1 MRNAIAYMAQ
11 NGIAANLLM
20 LLILLV
26 GVLSFIRVPQEVNP
40 EVSLDIIKVRTDYVG
55 ASPEEV
61 EDGVVRRIEEGI
73 ESIEGIDRISSV
85 AAENLGVVSARLR
98 RGADATTVLNNIKT
112 AVDRITTFPEEAE
125 QPQVQEVTSQR
136 QAVQLAVHG
145 NASEKDLKELA
156 NRIKDDLTAQGLV
169 SLVRINGVRDYEISI
184 EVADATLRAFGLS
197 LLDVAA
203 AVRRGSLDLPG
214 GSVETRGEEILI
226 RSKGQNYTARE
237 FEDIIVLARPDG
249 TSLRLRDIAQVI
261 DGFEDA
267 DLITRFNGNPA
278 AMVAI
283 YRTSDERV
291 LEIVEA
297 VEEYVAE
304 FRDTLP
310 EGVAVDLWQNEATIL
325 DGRLRLMLGNGAVGL
340 LLVLLTLVLFMEIRL
355 ALWTAL
361 GLFLSFVGA
370 FAVMSFFD
378 VSVNLLSLFAFIL
391 AIGIVVDDAIVIG
404 ESIFAEH
411 ERGGPPLQNAIRGV
425 TRLARPVI
433 FAVLTTIVAFIPIL
447 FIPGVVGKLLRDIP
461 IIVIAVLVFS
471 LIESL
476 LILPSHLAHIRLDGQ
491 HTPGFVRTVQ
501 KAVASALA
509 RFTRG
514 PLDRALRFCVRR
526 YGLVIVSSIALIIL
540 SIGVVASGI
549 VGFSF
554 LPDVEGSRVTALIEM
569 PQGVST
575 ERTRQVAALVE
586 ERGRTAAAEL
596 QAELPDDH
604 PPLITNAFYT
614 VGEQPSLLDSPEGV
628 ENAGV
633 IQSHIAEVSFEMA
646 DADRRELPLTTFEQA
661 WREKTGTVAAAKSIV
676 FRSSL
681 FSLGSSIQAELSA
694 PTATGLQEATARFK
708 EEISRYAGAFDV
720 QDDRAPGKREIQLS
734 LLEQAHTLGVTLE
747 DMARQVRAAFY
758 GVEALRLQRGRDDI
772 RVMVRLPDT
781 ERDALADVQNFHI
794 QTPSGDGVYL
804 AYVAEA
810 RLAFGP
816 SAIQRRDRQRV
827 TTVTANIDENVAG
840 SDAVIAHLE
849 KEVIPVMQ
857 REYPGLRVRFTG
869 EQQEQQEALGA
880 LAGGFIIVLFVMYAL
895 LAIPFRSYTQPFI
908 IMATI
913 PFGFIG
919 AVIGHLVMGIS
930 IGMLSLFGIVGLSGV
945 IINDALVLI
954 DFINTRR
961 RAGVPMAEAILEG
974 GKARFRPIM
983 LTSITTFFGVTPLIL
998 ERSLQ
1003 AQLVVPMAVSLGFGI
1018 LFATVILMMLVP
1030 ALTMLHATVEQRL
1043 HKAL

>member
-26 GVLSFIRVPQEVNP
+26 GVLSFTRIPQEVNP
-40 EVSLDIIKVRTDYVG
+40 EISLDIIKIHTNYIG

-61 EDGVVRRIEEGI
+61 EVGVVRRIEEGI
-73 ESIEGIDRISSV
+73 ESLDGIDRISSV
-85 AAENLGVVSARLR
+85 AAANLGVVSARLR
-98 RGADATTVLNNIKT
+98 RGADATTVLNNIKA
-112 AVDRITTFPEEAE
+112 AVDQITTFPEEAE

-145 NASEKDLKELA
+145 KATEKDLKELA

-184 EVADATLRAFGLS
+184 EVADVTLRAYGLS

-226 RSKGQNYTARE
+226 RSKGQNYTARD
-237 FEDIIVLARPDG
+237 FEDIIVLAHPDG
-249 TSLRLRDIAQVI
+249 TSLRLRDIARVI

-267 DLITRFNGNPA
+267 DLITRFNGDPA

-291 LEIVEA
+291 IEIVEA

-304 FRDTLP
+304 FRKTLP

-325 DGRLRLMLGNGAVGL
+325 DSRLGLMLSNGAAGL
-340 LLVLLTLVLFMEIRL
+340 LLVLLILVLFMEIRL
-355 ALWTAL
+355 ALWTSL
-361 GLFLSFVGA
+361 GLLLSFVGA

-404 ESIFAEH
+404 ESIFVEH

-425 TRLARPVI
+425 TRLARPVM
-433 FAVLTTIVAFIPIL
+433 FAVFTTIVAFMPIL
-447 FIPGVVGKLLRDIP
+447 FLPGVVGKLLRDIP

-476 LILPSHLAHIRLDGQ
+476 LILPSHLAHIRLDSQ
-491 HTPGFVRTVQ
+491 RTPGFIRNVQ
-501 KAVASALA
+501 EAVARALK
-509 RFTRG
+509 RFISG
-514 PLDRALRFCVRR
+514 PLDMALRFSVRR

-540 SIGVVASGI
+540 SIGAVASGI

-554 LPDVEGSRVTALIEM
+554 LPDVEGNRVTALIEM
-569 PQGVST
+569 PQGASA

-586 ERGRTAAAEL
+586 ERGRAAAAEL
-596 QAELPDDH
+596 KAELPNDH
-604 PPLITNAFYT
+604 PPLITNVLST
-614 VGEQPSLLDSPEGV
+614 IGDQPSLLDSPEGV
-628 ENAGV
+628 ENAGI

-646 DADRRELPLTTFEQA
+646 DPELRELPLATFEQV
-661 WREKTGTVAAAKSIV
+661 WRQKAATIAAARSIV

-681 FSLGSSIQAELSA
+681 FTLGSSVQAELSA
-694 PTATGLQEATARFK
+694 PTPTALQEATTRFK
-708 EEISRYAGAFDV
+708 DEVGRYAGVFDV
-720 QDDRAPGKREIQLS
+720 QDDRVPGKREIQLS
-734 LLEQAHTLGVTLE
+734 LLAQARTLGITLE
-747 DMARQVRAAFY
+747 DMARQVRAAFH

-781 ERDALADVQNFHI
+781 ERNALADVQNLHI
-794 QTPSGDGVYL
+794 QTPSGDEVPL
-804 AYVAEA
+804 AFVAEVH
-810 RLAFGP
+810 LGSGP
-816 SAIQRRDRQRV
+816 STIQRRDRQRV
-827 TTVTANIDENVAG
+827 TTVTANIDENVAA
-840 SDAVIAHLE
+840 SDEVIAHLE
-849 KEVIPVMQ
+849 KEVIPVMR

-869 EQQEQQEALGA
+869 EQQEQQETLEA
-880 LAGGFIIVLFVMYAL
+880 LAWGFIIALFVMYAL

-919 AVIGHLVMGIS
+919 AVIGHLVMGID

-961 RAGVPMAEAILEG
+961 RAGVPTAEAIREG

-983 LTSITTFFGVTPLIL
+983 LTSVTTFFGVTPLIL

-1018 LFATVILMMLVP
+1018 LFATAILMMLVP